1 MDGKFLHS
9 AGFYDNS
16 PESERDRMEKFC
28 DVNPYEGKSRF
39 CDLRRKSS
47 KEIVIIRKL
56 SCISCACTQPTKT
69 HRGKSINHRNG
80 SAHICTMMLMNC
92 GISKSY
98 AINNHNFSK
107 IYIHS
112 FIPGE
117 LGEVCWWAA
126 NNNKQKKRW
135 DETWR
140 QNEDKT
146 VKTFKRL

>member
-28 DVNPYEGKSRF
+28 DVNPYEEKSRF

-69 HRGKSINHRNG
+69 HRAKSINHRNG

-107 IYIHS
+107 VYIYS
-112 FIPGE
+112 FSVSWVSFADERQTTTSAETRLDGE
-117 LGEVCWWAA
+117 T
-126 NNNKQKKRW
+126 KTKR
-135 DETWR
+135 
-140 QNEDKT
+140 
-146 VKTFKRL
+146 

>member
-1 MDGKFLHS
+1 MDWKFLHS

-39 CDLRRKSS
+39 CYLRRKSS

-69 HRGKSINHRNG
+69 HRAKSINHRNG

-107 IYIHS
+107 VYIYS
-112 FIPGE
+112 FP
-117 LGEVCWWAA
+117 VSWMSWWAA
-126 NNNKQKKRW
+126 NNNKQKKALRR
-135 DETWR
+135 DLTAKRR
-140 QNEDKT
+140 QNDEDI
-146 VKTFKRL
+146 